1 MAGGKKSARP
11 SKREEE
17 EETEEEP
24 LDPLASYVPASFGWE
39 KEAESSS
46 VSDEY
51 SLLSS
56 SVISYEG
63 GRDESGRYSGSG
75 VAVFKGGEKYNGE
88 FQDGYMHGKGQFK
101 WKDGTKYEG
110 DVQRNAF
117 TGMGTLKWSDG
128 SSYEGEVKNGVRQGK
143 GIFRFGEAPMT
154 YDGSW
159 KAGVREGQG
168 RMDYDE
174 EGLCFYEGEWKNGKR
189 HGKGKMRY
197 ESGNIYDG
205 WWECGVK
212 DGKGSMTWLA
222 EKEKYDGEWKK
233 GVPHGFGV
241 YVWYAKEDTE
251 ASPWHLRN
259 RYVGMMV
266 DGMREGSGTFYF
278 ADGSK
283 YEGEWKANRKH
294 GFGIYYYSNGA
305 LYKGRFEDDRM
316 EKEEGEEEEGPGAEI
331 NVDLSDLLLLEKDEK
346 NEWQRIRNIIS
357 RHISSLRML
366 YRRFSNFN
374 RAPIAARFSYLVPRS
389 SQRSVAGAD
398 SDPHTLPMIQMWN
411 ILQLARGV
419 TPSLRLAEASSIVTR
434 KHDSGRE
441 LATDSQA
448 PFLPLLFSEF
458 VEGLFRVGA
467 ELFSPS
473 HNDECDQLLPLSE
486 RINMFMTRGVLPLV
500 RVSPSSAAPMIRGA
514 GEE

>member
-1 MAGGKKSARP
+1 
-11 SKREEE
+11 
-17 EETEEEP
+17 
-24 LDPLASYVPASFGWE
+24 
-39 KEAESSS
+39 
-46 VSDEY
+46 
-51 SLLSS
+51 
-56 SVISYEG
+56 
-63 GRDESGRYSGSG
+63 
-75 VAVFKGGEKYNGE
+75 
-88 FQDGYMHGKGQFK
+88 
-101 WKDGTKYEG
+101 
-110 DVQRNAF
+110 
-117 TGMGTLKWSDG
+117 MGTLKWSDG

-143 GIFRFGEAPMT
+143 GVFRFGEAPMT

-389 SQRSVAGAD
+389 SQRYPLRPAPPSH
-398 SDPHTLPMIQMWN
+398 PPCLPF
-411 ILQLARGV
+411 R
-419 TPSLRLAEASSIVTR
+419 PLRPT
-434 KHDSGRE
+434 
-441 LATDSQA
+441 
-448 PFLPLLFSEF
+448 
-458 VEGLFRVGA
+458 LFR
-467 ELFSPS
+467 FSAP
-473 HNDECDQLLPLSE
+473 Q
-486 RINMFMTRGVLPLV
+486 RKVQ
-500 RVSPSSAAPMIRGA
+500 VS
-514 GEE
+514 